1 MSVLVFVGPNCTS
14 EIAGLVAKYDQSY
27 LFEPLPNVA
36 QQLRDLVGKRANI
49 INAACGECEGQ
60 AAFHVYN
67 KNGLS
72 SSLGTVTE
80 QAKSVFA
87 NADLSLQ
94 ATISVDVINLHEW
107 LVARKIDH
115 IDRLIIDAQGMDLAI
130 LKTLEPMLSAG
141 RIRFVT
147 AEADGAGF
155 KHYDGTPDNSVQ
167 GHVEF
172 MRSCGFARLPGS
184 LNEKHP
190 NLEWEHES
198 ASTFS
203 ERLERLSCRSFY

>member
-14 EIAGLVAKYDQSY
+14 EIAALVNKYDQSY
-27 LFEPLPNVA
+27 LFEPLPNVC
-36 QQLRDLVGKRANI
+36 QQLRNVVGKRANI
-49 INAACGECEGQ
+49 INAACGEYEGQ
-60 AAFHVYN
+60 EAFHVYN

-80 QAKSVFA
+80 QAKRVFA

-94 ATISVDVINLHEW
+94 TTIKVDVINLHAW
-107 LVARKIDH
+107 LVARDIDY

-130 LKTLEPMLSAG
+130 LKTLEPMLSTG
-141 RIRFVT
+141 RVRMVT
-147 AEADGAGF
+147 AEADGTGF
-155 KHYDGTPDNSVQ
+155 RHYDGTPDNSVS
-167 GHVEF
+167 GHVEL

-184 LNEKHP
+184 LNAKHP

-203 ERLERLSCRSFY
+203 ERLERLSCRSYD